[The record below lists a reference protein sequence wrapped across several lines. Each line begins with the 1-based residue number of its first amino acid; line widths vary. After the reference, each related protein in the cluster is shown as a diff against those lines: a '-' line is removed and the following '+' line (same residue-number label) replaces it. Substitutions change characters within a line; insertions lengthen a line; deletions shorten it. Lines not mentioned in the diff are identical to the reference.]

1 MGSTPSG
8 RDSLCETGQWWA
20 HALLALGRLTALRI
34 TELLALA
41 HALELIRDDVD
52 LAHLMSVHYT
62 LANVLQVKVEDAG
75 DAKTD
80 GDVQA
85 LGLRF
90 DRCKTRKKSSTLLF
104 A

>member
-41 HALELIRDDVD
+41 HALEF
-52 LAHLMSVHYT
+52 MHYT